1 MIKRI
6 TKNRIKEGI
15 KLCIEKGYWSK
26 DVQDF
31 CYSFSDSDK
40 MLTILTSLF
49 NSNQIKASKHYYLLV
64 EYCKEN
70 NLSYLE

>member
-26 DVQDF
+26 EVQNF
-31 CYSFSDSDK
+31 CYSFLDSDK